1 MKKSR
6 PVLLL
11 DVMDTLVVDPFR
23 VHIPA
28 FFGLTLAELLAQKH
42 PTAWVEFEKGQ
53 LDEAAYAA
61 RMFADGRFVDHEALA
76 RHVRAAYAFIDG
88 VEELL
93 SELHAAGVEMHA
105 LSNYPVWYRML
116 EERLDLSRYLSW
128 RFVSCNTGLRKP
140 HPEAY
145 LSAARSRRDRVR
157 RRSRAELRGRALRGH
172 DGRALLLGSGAA
184 IRAFAPG
191 PSALIRRVFVPARGT
206 SGPDAP
212 RGGAEAPPPS
222 RCDADLPV
230 R

>member
-145 LSAARSRRDRVR
+145 LSAARSLGRDP
-157 RRSRAELRGRALRGH
+157 AE
-172 DGRALLLGSGAA
+172 
-184 IRAFAPG
+184 I
-191 PSALIRRVFVPARGT
+191 VFVDDREQNCEGARSVGMT
-206 SGPDAP
+206 AVRFSSAVGL
-212 RGGAEAPPPS
+212 RSELS
-222 RCDADLPV
+222 RQGLLP
-230 R
+230 